1 MGTSSGFFKSILG
14 WLPAWVGF
22 GFAILAGVA
31 AIVVGAITPSVGLIA
46 FGVAAVAASILAW
59 FAGGKATPE
68 LNPFERSFG
77 ASIDGLESWTT
88 VIIILLFVIAIV
100 IAIVAR

>member
-22 GFAILAGVA
+22 GFAILAGVVM
-31 AIVVGAITPSVGLIA
+31 IVMGAITPSVGLIA
-46 FGVAAVAASILAW
+46 FGVAAVVASILAW
-59 FAGGKATPE
+59 VAGGKATPE
-68 LNPFERSFG
+68 ANPLEKSFG

-88 VIIILLFVIAIV
+88 VIIIALFVIAII